1 MEIFSFA
8 LFTRFEDN
16 LRFLASLSNDNDE
29 EWEYSDPQK
38 ELQEGNN
45 SARYSFPILR
55 NYFEYTYQ
63 KLHSEN
69 RIVFAEGERFA
80 CFNTGLVTRHYEEIF
95 AFFEENKSYNK
106 QSPYFFKAFL
116 KESDREFL
124 SYYSTNIPQ
133 RANYFD
139 KPERLLFNPQSVII
153 KNIDHILQDN
163 KLRFPAPLRNA
174 TDREIRNQLNGA
186 IEEVTKMAKINY
198 KLGIPQWY
206 KGEIQLLLPL
216 YLTHQNKADLALSLE
231 YINEKTYR
239 AGAVLTK
246 GMAYNNARLI
256 VAPQSNWLQP

>member
-1 MEIFSFA
+1 MEIYKFA

-16 LRFLASLSNDNDE
+16 LRFLASISNDK

-55 NYFEYTYQ
+55 NYLEYTFQ
-63 KLHSEN
+63 KLDSEEK
-69 RIVFAEGERFA
+69 IVKAENGRFA
-80 CFNTGLVTRHYEEIF
+80 CFNTGLVTKHYEEIF
-95 AFFEENKSYNK
+95 AFFEENRSYNK
-106 QSPYFFKAFL
+106 ISPYFFKAFL

-124 SYYSTNIPQ
+124 SYYSDNIPQ
-133 RANYFD
+133 RANYFEN
-139 KPERLLFNPQSVII
+139 PERLLFNPRSTII
-153 KNIDHILQDN
+153 KNIDHILEDN
-163 KLRFPAPLRNA
+163 KVRFPEPLKSA

-216 YLTHQNKADLALSLE
+216 YLTHQDKADLALSLE
-231 YINEKTYR
+231 YINKTTYR
-239 AGAVLTK
+239 SGACLTK
-246 GMAYNNARLI
+246 GMAFNNARLI
-256 VAPQSNWLQP
+256 VAPQSDWLQP